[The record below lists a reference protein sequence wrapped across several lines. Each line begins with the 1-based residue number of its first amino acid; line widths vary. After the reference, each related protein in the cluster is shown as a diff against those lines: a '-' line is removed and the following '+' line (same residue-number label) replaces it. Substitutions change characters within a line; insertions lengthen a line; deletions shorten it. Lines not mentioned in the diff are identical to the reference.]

1 MPPKTNARKP
11 VKGDHKLI
19 NKSERQN
26 NKTFKPL
33 NEAVDSGAAMG
44 TEAKRSSPSG
54 KMKSGSPRNSPR
66 TSPARQ
72 NPSPG
77 GRQNTPSPGARPK
90 QLPGRKNSSSRPKS
104 AGVLGAY
111 GGSAFTINHKHG
123 RAPGRAVRSPENARS
138 HKGRSPVQGKSSTS
152 SSSSS
157 SSSSGRNR
165 GGSGS
170 ASSSSATPY
179 VVFRGGEAMGGGG
192 SATCCCVSIGQQ
204 GGTQLAYAE

>member
-1 MPPKTNARKP
+1 MSMPPKTNARKP

-123 RAPGRAVRSPENARS
+123 RAPGRAVRI
-138 HKGRSPVQGKSSTS
+138 GRSPVGKSSTS
-152 SSSSS
+152 SSSS
-157 SSSSGRNR
+157 GRNL

-179 VVFRGGEAMGGGG
+179 VVFRGGEARGGGGG
-192 SATCCCVSIGQQ
+192 SATCCCVSIGQYRM
-204 GGTQLAYAE
+204 GRS

>member
-179 VVFRGGEAMGGGG
+179 VVFRGGEARGGGGG
-192 SATCCCVSIGQQ
+192 SATCCCVSIGQYKM
-204 GGTQLAYAE
+204 GRS